1 MPDNKKDQKRRL
13 ELRSKEKEGTLSYLE
28 RIELELLIEQQ
39 IRHPRS
45 EVEVGAWEELEE
57 SEEGK
62 SEGKL
67 VEAGPQKP
75 PMEGK
80 DLSEEFEVVGADE
93 GIEEEDSPAR
103 RAVPPKR
110 PAPQEA
116 VDQDQARTAVAFG
129 AGAIMGYLLKGL
141 LEDDMKFFDV
151 EDEKDEDEEAA
162 DKEERS
168 KKQRDD

>member
-1 MPDNKKDQKRRL
+1 M
-13 ELRSKEKEGTLSYLE
+13 
-28 RIELELLIEQQ
+28 
-39 IRHPRS
+39 
-45 EVEVGAWEELEE
+45 
-57 SEEGK
+57 
-62 SEGKL
+62 
-67 VEAGPQKP
+67 
-75 PMEGK
+75 
-80 DLSEEFEVVGADE
+80 
-93 GIEEEDSPAR
+93 
-103 RAVPPKR
+103 PPKR